1 MKDEI
6 AAAVVFLAR
15 LVNLRRNFSPEQTAE
30 FSKNLAEALIEKF
43 RNHWYEEKP
52 SKGQAFRCIRIAS
65 DVPRDTVLVKAA
77 KKSGLDLEKMNLPS
91 DFTLWVDPSEVVCR
105 FGEKGTI
112 CPVASFPK
120 KTTTNDNEATSP
132 SSPSTVPTS
141 DSNGNVEVNANTKS
155 VLTSIT
161 EVLKKNSAAVN
172 DNAAAS
178 TVITTHRR
186 GRRNRAKYNLVRNA
200 RNAAD
205 NNNGSS
211 SSSSNHHSSGGSS
224 QDWPALPHATSNQYH
239 WVNKSLAAKA

>member
-43 RNHWYEEKP
+43 RNHWYEETP
-52 SKGQAFRCIRIAS
+52 SKGQAFRCIRIAT
-65 DVPRDTVLVKAA
+65 DEPRDTVLVRAA
-77 KKSGLDLEKMNLPS
+77 RKSGLDLEKMNLPS
-91 DFTLWVDPSEVVCR
+91 DFTLWVDPLEVVCR

-120 KTTTNDNEATSP
+120 KSSTPNDNETTSP
-132 SSPSTVPTS
+132 QQSPAVAPAS
-141 DSNGNVEVNANTKS
+141 DSNGNVDLNANPKA
-155 VLTSIT
+155 VLASIT
-161 EVLKKNSAAVN
+161 EVLRKNNVTVN
-172 DNAAAS
+172 DNAAAGAGSSS

-200 RNAAD
+200 RNAAAD
-205 NNNGSS
+205 NNNSS
-211 SSSSNHHSSGGSS
+211 SQG
-224 QDWPALPHATSNQYH
+224 WPALPHTTSNQYH
-239 WVNKSLAAKA
+239 WVNKSLTAKA